1 MFATPN
7 IPNAYAC
14 KLKLKI
20 NEVLGNPLSLIP
32 MTTFS
37 LIDAG
42 IKLGNQRYHSQMV
55 YSYQRIERKKK
66 KETILNYSLVL
77 TRSST
82 ASQFDV

>member
-7 IPNAYAC
+7 IPNAYAS

-20 NEVLGNPLSLIP
+20 NELLGNPLSLIP

-66 KETILNYSLVL
+66 GDYSELFTRPNQILNCKPL
-77 TRSST
+77 
-82 ASQFDV
+82 